1 MSVLCVEKM
10 FHLPVSQLALSDECF
25 NFGNPLGFAEISV
38 HAHVEQLIADPR
50 RFYLNCSIEKSEC
63 SEDTKHAHPPPH
75 YQEDLQTQISGT
87 CPEDYCPKH

>member
-1 MSVLCVEKM
+1 M